1 MKTPRSHLSLFVLVL
16 LVACSPSAKLN
27 KENLSLENKLRAH
40 VGYLADDKLEGRRT
54 GTAGEKLAAE
64 YISQK
69 FQNLGLTPKGTD
81 GFLQAFSVNEGKKMK
96 EETSLIIA
104 EKNMTAGKD
113 FFVFPFSANGTI
125 QGQITIGV
133 LEVGS
138 PWFIDVNTVIEDNA
152 SNPHFDLPGYVYDFS
167 KIAKQKGATAVFWY
181 NSGNKEDKLTF
192 NAKDKSPVLT
202 LPVFYLQKSAYAH
215 TLMQE
220 VASLNIKASAMLGD
234 KIRSGTNVVGFID
247 NGAANTIVLGA
258 HFDHLG
264 YGEDGNSRYARQG
277 SGPYNVTDI
286 HNGADD
292 NASGAAT
299 MLELAS
305 LLKASKA
312 KNNNYLFI
320 AFSGE
325 ELGLYGSKH
334 FTDNPTIDLK
344 SINYMINMDM
354 VGRLNDSTKALT
366 IGGYGTS
373 PVWASMISQVQG
385 DQKPSMS
392 SKAAGAFQIKIDS
405 AGSGPSDH
413 TSFYRKDIPVLFY
426 FTGLHTDYHK
436 PSDDANLINYAGMVK
451 ILRHVQ
457 GVVEKTNES
466 GKLSFLKTKEAQT
479 TTTAR
484 FSVSMGIMPD
494 YTYSGNGV
502 RADGVTEGRPAQ
514 KAGLKAGDI
523 ILQIGDYKISSME
536 AYMQTLG
543 KFKKGDSTSVI
554 YQRGKEQFTVNI
566 QF

>member
-1 MKTPRSHLSLFVLVL
+1 MKTLRAFLSLFVLVIF
-16 LVACSPSAKLN
+16 VACSPTAKISKENELLN
-27 KENLSLENKLRAH
+27 KNLRSH
-40 VGYLADDKLEGRRT
+40 VSYLADDKLEGRRT
-54 GTAGEKLAAE
+54 GTNGEKLAAE
-64 YISQK
+64 YIGQTFQK
-69 FQNLGLTPKGTD
+69 IGLMPKGTD
-81 GFLQAFSVNEGKKMK
+81 GFLQAFSVNEGKQMM
-96 EETSLIIA
+96 EATTFVIA
-104 EKNMTAGKD
+104 DKNLKSGKD
-113 FFVFPFSANGTI
+113 FFVFPYSANGKVE
-125 QGQITIGV
+125 GSVTIGV
-133 LEVGS
+133 SEIGA
-138 PWFIDVNTVIEDNA
+138 PWMIDINTVLEDNS
-152 SNPHFDLPGYVYDFS
+152 SNPHFDLAGYIYEFS
-167 KIAKQKGATAVFWY
+167 KVAKEKGATAVIWY
-181 NSGNKEDKLTF
+181 NGGSKEDKLTF
-192 NAKDKSPVLT
+192 NAKDKSPTLS
-202 LPVFYLQKSAYAH
+202 LPVFYLQKSATAQ
-215 TLMQE
+215 LMAQD
-220 VASLNIKASAMLGD
+220 VMSLNIKASAVLGD
-234 KIRSGTNVVGFID
+234 KIRNGMNVVGYVD
-247 NGAANTIVLGA
+247 NGAATTIVLGA

-264 YGEDGNSRYARQG
+264 YGEDGNSRYEKKEA
-277 SGPYNVTDI
+277 VI

-292 NASGAAT
+292 NASGTAT
-299 MLELAS
+299 LLELAR
-305 LLKASKA
+305 LLKVSKA

-344 SINYMINMDM
+344 TVNYMINMDM
-354 VGRLNDSTKALT
+354 VGRLNDSTKTLT

-373 PVWASMISQVQG
+373 PVWSSIISHVQG
-385 DQKPSMS
+385 DQKSSLAAKSSSM
-392 SKAAGAFQIKIDS
+392 FQIKIDS

-451 ILRHVQ
+451 ILRHAQ

-466 GKLSFLKTKEAQT
+466 GKLAFLKTREAQT
-479 TTTAR
+479 TTSAR

-523 ILQIGDYKISSME
+523 VLQIGDYKISSME

-543 KFKKGDSTSVI
+543 KFKKGDSTTVI
-554 YQRGKEQFTVNI
+554 YQRGKDQFTVNI

>member
-1 MKTPRSHLSLFVLVL
+1 MKTLRTSLSLFVLVL
-16 LVACSPSAKLN
+16 LVACSPVAKLN

-54 GTAGEKLAAE
+54 GTTGEKLAAE
-64 YISQK
+64 YISQE
-69 FQNLGLTPKGTD
+69 FQKIGLTPKGTD
-81 GFLQAFSVNEGKKMK
+81 GFLQAFSVNEGKQMM
-96 EETSLIIA
+96 EETSLVIA
-104 EKNMTAGKD
+104 GKKMTAGKD
-113 FFVFPFSANGTI
+113 FFVFPYSANGKAE
-125 QGQITIGV
+125 GSITIGV
-133 LEVGS
+133 PEIGS
-138 PWFIDVNTVIEDNA
+138 PWLMDINTVLEDNS
-152 SNPHFDLPGYVYDFS
+152 SNPHFDLAGYVYDFS
-167 KIAKQKGATAVFWY
+167 KVAKEKGATALIWY
-181 NSGNKEDKLTF
+181 NGGSKEDKLTF
-192 NAKDKSPVLT
+192 NAKDKSPVLS
-202 LPVFYLQKSAYAH
+202 LPIFYLHKTAASQLLA
-215 TLMQE
+215 QD
-220 VASLNIKASAMLGD
+220 VVSLNIKASAVLGD
-234 KIRSGTNVVGFID
+234 KIRNGINVVGYVD
-247 NGAANTIVLGA
+247 NGATNTVVLGA

-264 YGEDGNSRYARQG
+264 YGEDGNSRFEKKEAA
-277 SGPYNVTDI
+277 I

-292 NASGAAT
+292 NASGTST
-299 MLELAS
+299 MLELAR
-305 LLKASKA
+305 LLKVSKA

-344 SINYMINMDM
+344 TINYMINMDM
-354 VGRLNDSTKALT
+354 VGRLNDSTKTLT

-373 PVWASMISQVQG
+373 PVWASLISHVQG
-385 DQKPSMS
+385 DQKASMASKS
-392 SKAAGAFQIKIDS
+392 SSAFQIKIDS

-466 GKLSFLKTKEAQT
+466 GKLAFLKTREAQT
-479 TTTAR
+479 TTSAR

-502 RADGVTEGRPAQ
+502 RADGVSEGRPAQ

-523 ILQIGDYKISSME
+523 VLQIGDYKISSME

-543 KFKKGDSTSVI
+543 KFKKGDSTTVL
-554 YQRGKEQFTVNI
+554 YQRGKDQFTVNL